1 MVTGKNERRWLVGV
15 DEKVDEKVYNGE
27 RLATQR
33 LRVGISS
40 RTTLEFYLIIYLTFQ
55 ILATFKLYCNY
66 LA

>member
-1 MVTGKNERRWLVGV
+1 MVTVKNERGWLVGV
-15 DEKVDEKVYNGE
+15 DEKVDEKVYHGE

-40 RTTLEFYLIIYLTFQ
+40 RTTLAFYRIIYLTFQ
-55 ILATFKLYCNY
+55 ILATFKLFCNY